1 MRYKKQ
7 VWASDLV
14 SCYYSVLRWN
24 MNEFQSTQLL
34 NSSLPRRTYLVT
46 YSQANL
52 TKFPTRKEFGKC
64 IKKHFN
70 SGSGKVKVQHWAC
83 AKEKH
88 ENGGGGGGVHY
99 HVALKLT
106 GPKRWKSV
114 KESISSKEEIVV
126 NFSDNH
132 DNYYSAYRYI
142 CKDDDSVHHSKHH
155 PNLDDVVSPRTKKST
170 QAYRQARKSYAQE
183 NPTDA
188 PQKKSRKQLQ
198 ETSNSIRRQCVFIKK
213 QYTLWHRAF
222 LWSKQKKGGRTDR
235 FGSLCVVQVK

>member
-1 MRYKKQ
+1 M
-7 VWASDLV
+7 D
-14 SCYYSVLRWN
+14 
-24 MNEFQSTQLL
+24 EFQGTQLV
-34 NSSLPRRTYLVT
+34 NSRLPRRTYLVT

-52 TKFPTRKEFGKC
+52 TKFPTRKEFRKC

-88 ENGGGGGGVHY
+88 KNGGVHY

-114 KESISSKEEIVV
+114 KENISSKEGIVV

-132 DNYYSAYRYI
+132 DNHS
-142 CKDDDSVHHSKHH
+142 KHHVHHSKHH
-155 PNLDDVVSPRTKKST
+155 PNLDDVASPLKKTST
-170 QAYRQARKSYAQE
+170 QAYRQGRKSYAQE

-188 PQKKSRKQLQ
+188 PQKK
-198 ETSNSIRRQCVFIKK
+198 
-213 QYTLWHRAF
+213 
-222 LWSKQKKGGRTDR
+222 KQKTTCRKRLTQFEVSEFLLKNNVRRDTEL
-235 FGSLCVVQVK
+235 FL